1 MDYVQLINCED
12 YENQKLIKT
21 ALEVCWKKNVVL
33 QIYKTTILEVF
44 NSYKIKAYLKE
55 NGFRYNSSYQSWDKE
70 YEIDKV
76 DEITEKLFSLDQTV
90 KLDFRT
96 PHHLVLVFDGYI
108 VVEGNT
114 FKAKEI
120 LKEYHFGFS
129 NGKWRKKIKANR
141 YLYEKEIISA
151 VLPKGLGI
159 KIGIEYE

>member
-1 MDYVQLINCED
+1 MVICFCWTFFKDKSMDVW
-12 YENQKLIKT
+12 
-21 ALEVCWKKNVVL
+21 VCC
-33 QIYKTTILEVF
+33 
-44 NSYKIKAYLKE
+44 
-55 NGFRYNSSYQSWDKE
+55 
-70 YEIDKV
+70 
-76 DEITEKLFSLDQTV
+76 
-90 KLDFRT
+90 
-96 PHHLVLVFDGYI
+96 I

-120 LKEYHFGFS
+120 LKKYHFGFS